1 MTKAVREARSGT
13 AICMVAALCT
23 ICNDSIIRPALAVGL
38 ICNKRPDDAG
48 LLMAWPRR
56 TLAAVAILGFYGVG
70 FMLSAASPLRL
81 TAFDLPSL
89 QKLRKHYGSE
99 QPRPIASSMLQRS
112 LRKLRLI
119 RFVES

>member
-1 MTKAVREARSGT
+1 
-13 AICMVAALCT
+13 
-23 ICNDSIIRPALAVGL
+23 
-38 ICNKRPDDAG
+38 
-48 LLMAWPRR
+48 MAWPRR